1 MVDAAI
7 VGVMA
12 SIALAVA
19 GVPYAVLIGVCIG
32 FGNLIPYF
40 GPVVGYAAVVIV
52 CLTSG
57 NFTKMLIG
65 LVIIAVIMFVDGN
78 IINPRLLSENV
89 DVHPLLVVAALLGGG
104 VLGGIA
110 GMLINESEEMK
121 EFLRAEFAGECSE
134 VGMYLAMSRAAIRQ
148 GYPEVGAFYR
158 QAAFEEADHASRY
171 AEMLGEVVSA
181 STKEN
186 LEARVAAENGACAG
200 KTAFAK
206 KCKEMGL
213 DALHDSIHEM
223 ARDEAILF

>member
-1 MVDAAI
+1 MKYKCSVCGHIYDEEKEGVKFADLPEDWKCPLCKQPKSKFEPVDE
-7 VGVMA
+7 
-12 SIALAVA
+12 
-19 GVPYAVLIGVCIG
+19 
-32 FGNLIPYF
+32 
-40 GPVVGYAAVVIV
+40 
-52 CLTSG
+52 T
-57 NFTKMLIG
+57 
-65 LVIIAVIMFVDGN
+65 
-78 IINPRLLSENV
+78 
-89 DVHPLLVVAALLGGG
+89 AALTWASEHKI
-104 VLGGIA
+104 GIA
-110 GMLINESEEMK
+110 SDLSDDMK

-223 ARDEAILF
+223 ARDEARHGQGFKGLLDRYFGK

>member
-1 MVDAAI
+1 MKYKCTICGHIYDEEK
-7 VGVMA
+7 
-12 SIALAVA
+12 A
-19 GVPYAVLIGVCIG
+19 GVKFADLPDDWKCPICKQPKSKFEPVDEMAELTWASEHKIG
-32 FGNLIPYF
+32 
-40 GPVVGYAAVVIV
+40 
-52 CLTSG
+52 
-57 NFTKMLIG
+57 
-65 LVIIAVIMFVDGN
+65 IASD
-78 IINPRLLSENV
+78 LSE
-89 DVHPLLVVAALLGGG
+89 D
-104 VLGGIA
+104 
-110 GMLINESEEMK
+110 MK

-158 QAAFEEADHASRY
+158 QAALEEADHASRY

-186 LEARVAAENGACAG
+186 LEVRVAAENGACAG

-223 ARDEAILF
+223 ARDEARHGQGFKGLLDRYFK